1 MAAGLLTLWRRR
13 SELLPGARSRLAGAI
28 LIGAGGFNLYDGTVQ
43 HKLLKLHQVREEA
56 NPQTPYD
63 VGFIAIAVVVLALGL
78 WLYRGRSPA
87 SPPP

>member
-43 HKLLKLHQVREEA
+43 HKLLGLHQVREHA
-56 NPQTPYD
+56 RDQLPYD
-63 VGFIAIAVVVLALGL
+63 LAFIGLAAALLAIGLALL
-78 WLYRGRSPA
+78 RGRARSP
-87 SPPP
+87 S